1 MPKPA
6 TKLPELSAWK
16 TEMLRL
22 TAFHQLGPQ
31 LDDHGW
37 WETVVGTAP
46 ESKSV
51 KPREG
56 GFEVSG
62 PLGTG
67 VLALRANPF
76 RYDWLYTAAISL
88 DKPPGEFPTIGLL
101 PETLTVFVPL
111 MVAWF
116 ATAPQTHRLAFGTAV
131 LQPVEDRVTGY
142 KLLDGYLPSISIDP
156 ENSSEF
162 SYSIN
167 RHRKAH
173 DFDDIHVNRIS
184 RWSVIRLQPMMINMT
199 ILSGQRGTTDA
210 VQGQALE
217 ALRLELDMNT
227 AAERTQLLPTNQLPA
242 LFTYLVNLGK
252 EIIEKGDI
260 K

>member
-6 TKLPELSAWK
+6 MKLPELSAWK

-22 TAFHQLGPQ
+22 TVFHQLGPQ

-67 VLALRANPF
+67 VLTLRANPF
-76 RYDWLYTAAISL
+76 RYDWLYSAAISL
-88 DKPPGEFPTIGLL
+88 DKLPGEFPTVGPL
-101 PETLTVFVPL
+101 PEALTVFVPL

-116 ATAPQTHRLAFGTAV
+116 ATGPQAHRLAFGTAV
-131 LQPVEDRVTGY
+131 LQSVEDRVTGY
-142 KLLDGYLPSISIDP
+142 KLLDGYLPSITMDP
-156 ENSSEF
+156 DNSSEF

-184 RWSVIRLQPMMINMT
+184 KWSVIRLQSMMISMNML
-199 ILSGQRGTTDA
+199 IGQQATTDA
-210 VQGQALE
+210 AQGQALE
-217 ALRLELDMNT
+217 ALRLDLDINT
-227 AAERTQLLPTNQLPA
+227 DAERTQLLPTNQLPG
-242 LFTYLVNLGK
+242 LFRHLVDLGK